1 MRLVLLFDVS
11 NYLSCIGTYFDILC
25 SRSSGGGGGGELLNH
40 RPLPR
45 RKKKKKAVNH
55 LSSSITRY
63 DNHRNKNHVH
73 TYAYKEKSSRER
85 MLSVVLH
92 MS

>member
-11 NYLSCIGTYFDILC
+11 NCLSCVGTYFDTLC
-25 SRSSGGGGGGELLNH
+25 SRSSGGGGELLNH

-45 RKKKKKAVNH
+45 RKKKKKKKKAVNH

-63 DNHRNKNHVH
+63 DGHHNKNHIR
-73 TYAYKEKSSRER
+73 T
-85 MLSVVLH
+85 
-92 MS
+92 